1 MNKEEI
7 YDEQIHPL
15 MNQIIAICKKN
26 GIAMVASFDI
36 PTEAEPGLSC
46 TTSFGDE
53 NNIMP
58 IRMQVAFRALMHNAV
73 FPDLKNA
80 GTEQ

>member
-15 MNQIIAICKKN
+15 MSQIIAICKKN

-53 NNIMP
+53 NNKMP
-58 IRMQVAFRALMHNAV
+58 IPMQVAVVALMQNTV
-73 FPDLKNA
+73 FSDLNKV
-80 GTEQ
+80 GSEQ